1 MELVDPLIRDSCQ
14 VEEVSRCIH
23 VGLLCV
29 QDQAKDRPSMSS
41 VVMMLEWRAITHPMP
56 NEPIFAMDK
65 SPHKKKSPKYDQ
77 EDASND
83 VSITLLTGRT

>member
-14 VEEVSRCIH
+14 MKEVSRCIN

-29 QDQAKDRPSMSS
+29 QDQATDRPTMSS
-41 VVMMLEWRAITHPMP
+41 VVKMLELRTTTHLVPR
-56 NEPIFAMDK
+56 EPIFALGK
-65 SPHKKKSPKYDQ
+65 SPNKRKSPNPSQ
-77 EDASND
+77 EEASND